1 MTTLKFEIGQ
11 KYGNDLIT
19 EVISRS
25 EKFITIKSVFG
36 VNWVKINHDYI
47 GEIVYFKCWSI
58 SSNELFDADTA
69 REISYYNAYCK

>member
-36 VNWVKINHDYI
+36 VN
-47 GEIVYFKCWSI
+47 
-58 SSNELFDADTA
+58 
-69 REISYYNAYCK
+69 